1 MSELKLSFGAMS
13 PPIEQQ
19 LQEQG
24 LTLSMSAPKY
34 ERAADAIVFLRIH
47 GYLTESTVNSARKKL
62 IKEIAKEVR
71 RIA

>member
-1 MSELKLSFGAMS
+1 MSELKLSFGAIS

-24 LTLSMSAPKY
+24 LTLGVSAPKF

-47 GYLTESTVNSARKKL
+47 SYLTQSAVDSARKKL
-62 IKEIAKEVR
+62 VKEIAKEVKELT
-71 RIA
+71 

>member
-24 LTLSMSAPKY
+24 LTLGISAPKY

-47 GYLTESTVNSARKKL
+47 SYLTESAVNSARKKL
-62 IKEIAKEVR
+62 IKEIAKEAKVMS
-71 RIA
+71 

>member
-24 LTLSMSAPKY
+24 LTLGISAPKY
-34 ERAADAIVFLRIH
+34 ERAADSIVFLRIH
-47 GYLTESTVNSARKKL
+47 SYLTQSAVDSARKKL
-62 IKEIAKEVR
+62 MKEIAREAR
-71 RIA
+71 AMQ

>member
-24 LTLSMSAPKY
+24 LTLGMSAPKF
-34 ERAADAIVFLRIH
+34 ERAADAIIFLFIH
-47 GYLTESTVNSARKKL
+47 TYLTPSAADSARKKL
-62 IKEIAKEVR
+62 MKEIAKEVKELS
-71 RIA
+71 